1 MDHPEVEKLARKY
14 ALLNAIEHK
23 GVANPGAVIGRIM
36 AENPSLRSQSKE
48 IGAIVRT
55 VVGEIKSTSPDVLVK
70 RIEVEFPGTLESE
83 TARRKE
89 ISKKDSEREAI
100 LAPLEGARIG
110 AVVTRFPPE
119 PNGFMHIGHAKA
131 AIFGGEYA
139 KAYSGRFILRYDD
152 TNPAAERAEYYGAF
166 LDSFEWLGLKPD
178 LIKYASD
185 DMAKFYAVA
194 EKMIAT
200 SKAYV
205 CFCSQEKMRD
215 LRAKS
220 EVCEHRNQ
228 GIEKN
233 SAAWRDMIGGKYPE
247 NFATLRYVG
256 DLTSHNTAMRDPVLF
271 RVVLEE
277 HPRQATKY
285 KAWPTYDFDGPIED
299 SLDGVTHA
307 MRSKEYELRD
317 ELYYSI
323 LDSLGMRKP
332 IIVEFSRLNLQ
343 NTTMSKRKLRKL
355 VDEGL
360 VDGWDDP
367 RLPTISAL
375 RRRGIVPEAIRTFIL
390 SMGLSKVESVPTW
403 DYLESINRKIL
414 DPIAARYFF
423 VPDPIKLRVE
433 GAPHTNVSLAYHPD
447 NESYGRRE
455 ITASGSFFVPS
466 DDFRKLS
473 IGSRIRLIEAYN
485 VKITGISDNEVNGI
499 YDGNEPGREI
509 PKIQW
514 LDASVGNPEIE
525 VWIPGPLVINE
536 EFNPQSLKKV
546 RGFAEPSFARLALGT
561 IVQFVRFGFCRAD
574 SREVAILSAK

>member
-1 MDHPEVEKLARKY
+1 LDNAEVEKLARKY

-23 GVANPGAVIGRIM
+23 GVANIGAVMGRIM
-36 AENPSLRSQSKE
+36 AENPSMRSQSKE
-48 IGAIVRT
+48 IGALVRA
-55 VVGEIKSTSPDVLVK
+55 VVSEINSTSAVLQLK
-70 RIEVEFPGTLESE
+70 TIEAEFPGILESE
-83 TARRKE
+83 TNRRKE
-89 ISKKDSEREAI
+89 ISKKDSEKEST
-100 LAPLEGARIG
+100 LAPLQGAQMG
-110 AVVTRFPPE
+110 AVITRFPPE

-131 AIFGGEYA
+131 AIFGSEYA

-152 TNPAAERAEYYGAF
+152 TNPAAEKAEYYGAF
-166 LDSFEWLGLKPD
+166 LDSFEWLGLKAD
-178 LIKYASD
+178 LVKYASD
-185 DMAKFYAVA
+185 DMAKFYAIA

-215 LRAKS
+215 LRAKG
-220 EVCEHRNQ
+220 EACEHRNQ
-228 GIEKN
+228 AVELN
-233 SAAWRDMIGGKYPE
+233 SEAWGNMIGGKYPE

-256 DLTSHNTAMRDPVLF
+256 DLTSQNTAMRDPVLF

-277 HPRQATKY
+277 HPRQGTNY
-285 KAWPTYDFDGPIED
+285 KTWPTYDFDGPIED
-299 SLDGVTHA
+299 SLDDVTHA

-332 IIVEFSRLNLQ
+332 LVVEFSRLNLQ

-423 VPDPIKLRVE
+423 VPDPIKLKVE
-433 GAPHTNVSLAYHPD
+433 NAPLTKVSLAYHPD

-455 ITASGSFFVPS
+455 ITATGSFFVPG
-466 DDFRKLS
+466 DDLRKLS
-473 IGSRIRLIEAYN
+473 VGSRVRLIEAYN
-485 VKITGISDNEVNGI
+485 VKIVSVSDNEATGT

-509 PKIQW
+509 SKVQW
-514 LDASVGNPEIE
+514 LEASVENPEIE
-525 VWIPGPLVINE
+525 VWIPGPLVIGE
-536 EFNPQSLKKV
+536 EFNPQSLTKV
-546 RGFAEPSFARLALGT
+546 RGFVEPSFASLALGA
-561 IVQFVRFGFCRAD
+561 IVQFVRFGFCRVD
-574 SREVAILSAK
+574 SKSVAILSAK